1 MGISVAGASPRGGR
15 IWSLILGDAVLYDL
29 INTISG
35 EQGLSRLLEGM
46 EVH

>member
-15 IWSLILGDAVLYDL
+15 IWSLVLGDAVLYDL
-29 INTISG
+29 INTIAG
-35 EQGLSRLLEGM
+35 EQGLFRPLEGM